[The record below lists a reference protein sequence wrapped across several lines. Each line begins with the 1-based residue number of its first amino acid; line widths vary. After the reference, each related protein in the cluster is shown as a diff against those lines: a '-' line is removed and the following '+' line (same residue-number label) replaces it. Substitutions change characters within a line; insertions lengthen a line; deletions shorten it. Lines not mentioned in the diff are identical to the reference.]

1 MALVEMD
8 FALGGG
14 TREVQ
19 NIIVSLTGNTWVDT
33 GIKSN
38 DAYLISLEVVSM
50 YATFA
55 KDTSDNWN
63 VIFGGYFAIQ
73 VNASGNIE
81 IKMTTYSGSANIY
94 YV

>member
-1 MALVEMD
+1 
-8 FALGGG
+8 
-14 TREVQ
+14 
-19 NIIVSLTGNTWVDT
+19 
-33 GIKSN
+33 
-38 DAYLISLEVVSM
+38 M

-55 KDTSDNWN
+55 KDTSDNWS